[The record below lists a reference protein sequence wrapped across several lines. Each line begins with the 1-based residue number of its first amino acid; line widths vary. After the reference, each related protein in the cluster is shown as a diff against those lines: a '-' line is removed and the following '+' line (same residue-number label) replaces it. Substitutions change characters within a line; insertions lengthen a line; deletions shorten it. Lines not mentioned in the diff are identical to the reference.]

1 MLEIINLSKKH
12 GEKEVLRNIS
22 FTIKKGQIVSIIGNN
37 GSGKTTLFK
46 LILNLLEK
54 DNGKIVFEK
63 KNIENQKIGYLPE
76 QRSLY
81 QDCTVWQHLKLITGI
96 NKIENEKE
104 QIENWLYKME
114 LYEHKDKK
122 VYTLSKGNQQK
133 LALIVCLIKK
143 PEIVVMDEPFTGL
156 DHENIAIFLREIKQ
170 MKKENRIVLISS
182 HIYQP
187 INQICDRYICI
198 NKARI
203 KLDIKKEDLIKE
215 EKRTIVVNDKDL
227 LHNEQI
233 LSKLIT
239 DKEVR
244 YIVENKIA
252 AQTIVER
259 LIKESRTINYCGPL
273 TIEDKIKQI

>member
-22 FTIKKGQIVSIIGNN
+22 FTIEKGQIVSIIGNN

-104 QIENWLYKME
+104 EIENWLYKME